1 MKLTTILLACVV
13 VLGGCATP
21 RSLVVGQSTDADVR
35 AIAGTP
41 TDTRVDRNGDRVY
54 EYATGPE
61 GYETYIVR
69 IGADGKVKEVTQALT
84 EDQLAKVAP
93 GTSTRADVRDLLGQP
108 TYENDYL
115 GIPTWSWRFAMY
127 GVRPG
132 FLVVT
137 FNPDGTV
144 RDKIAIQDLSG
155 DGRDQ

>member
-1 MKLTTILLACVV
+1 MKLTTVLLACIVL
-13 VLGGCATP
+13 LGGCASP

-35 AIAGTP
+35 AVAGTP

-54 EYATGPE
+54 EYATGRE
-61 GYETYIVR
+61 GYATYIVR
-69 IGADGKVKEVTQALT
+69 IGPDGKVKEVTQALT

-93 GTSTRADVRDLLGQP
+93 GKTTREEVRDLLGRP
-108 TYENDYL
+108 TFEEVYL
-115 GIPTWSWRFAMY
+115 GIPSWSWRFAKD

-132 FLVVT
+132 FIVVT

-144 RDKIAIQDLSG
+144 RDKIAIVDFSG